1 MWARDGAEQGSRSKT
16 SEPCSLWPAVGHKDE
31 RARSHP
37 QSGEPGAHLHEDM
50 PSSAPFHPRCSQLL
64 LLLLA
69 CPGSVAP

>member
-16 SEPCSLWPAVGHKDE
+16 GEPCSLWPAVGHKDE

-64 LLLLA
+64 LLLA